1 MVIMIIIY
9 YYNYSYTYYNYSL
22 FLGIGTTF
30 GCFFVVTSIIIA
42 SVLGDGMSLLELTS
56 TAFSLFF
63 LIVTGIVELT
73 FHPTIPAG
81 VLTLLTAAIFLIDL
95 VFLIRNTKFSFHT
108 NQTN

>member
-1 MVIMIIIY
+1 MIIIY

-56 TAFSLFF
+56 TALSLFF

-81 VLTLLTAAIFLIDL
+81 VLTLLTAAIFMIDL